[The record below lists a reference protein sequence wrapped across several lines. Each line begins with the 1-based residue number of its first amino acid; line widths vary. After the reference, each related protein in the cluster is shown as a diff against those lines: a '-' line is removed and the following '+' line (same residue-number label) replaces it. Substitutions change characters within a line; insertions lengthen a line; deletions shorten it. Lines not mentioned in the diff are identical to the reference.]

1 MIRAKIKDSV
11 LMEAAKD
18 GPEVFFEVVEGAIE
32 AVVKGTLHKEDL
44 SQLEVGPITLMAY
57 KILHDEL
64 LDGGWIQLIYNG
76 YGPFIFVNPLAKV
89 LKSWG
94 MDDLSRLIQKAHKL
108 YNKYHKELEQDMD
121 YDEFMALYEK
131 YPEFERL
138 DDEFVENEEH
148 YTTQMACYID
158 DHLEDFVDII

>member
-1 MIRAKIKDSV
+1 
-11 LMEAAKD
+11 MEAAKD

-32 AVVKGTLHKEDL
+32 AVVKGTLQKEDL

-57 KILHDEL
+57 KILRDEL